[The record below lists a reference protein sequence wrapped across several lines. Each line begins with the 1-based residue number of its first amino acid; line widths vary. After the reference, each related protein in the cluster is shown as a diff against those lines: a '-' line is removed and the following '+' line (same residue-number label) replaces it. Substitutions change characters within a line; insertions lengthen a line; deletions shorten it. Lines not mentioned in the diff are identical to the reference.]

1 MRPSAQSGSFIIL
14 CNYESGSQIGKRNA
28 ESLGYGLPLWQIPII
43 IKDCNGNDLEL
54 GIIMNIVVDGYNICV
69 KTTGTGDKT
78 VVILQGW
85 GTDLGVY
92 DSVAGAID
100 GSRYRVIQFD
110 FPGFGGSDE
119 PKEPWDVDGFADFFC
134 KFMETM
140 QIKQATLIGHSY
152 GGRVIIKLAARES
165 IPFEITNIILIDSAG
180 VLPVRTTAQK
190 WKIRKYKILKKFL
203 NMKLIYAMFPEVI
216 DDWRSRQGSADYR
229 NATPMMR
236 QCMVKAVNEDLTKL
250 LPKIRQEVLLIWGD
264 QDTATPIRDAHIMEE
279 KIPNCGL
286 AVIPGT
292 GHFSF
297 LEKPAQFRGIMEAY
311 LK

>member
-1 MRPSAQSGSFIIL
+1 MKAVVKL
-14 CNYESGSQIGKRNA
+14 ESGIRNT
-28 ESLGYGLPLWQIPII
+28 ESLGYGLPLSQIPII
-43 IKDCNGNDLEL
+43 IKDCNSNDTEL
-54 GIIMNIVVDGYNICV
+54 RFSMNIVVDGYNICY

-92 DSVAGAID
+92 DSVAGVID

-119 PKEPWDVDGFADFFC
+119 PKEPWGVDGFADFFFR
-134 KFMETM
+134 FMEVM
-140 QIKQATLIGHSY
+140 QVKQATLIGHSY

-236 QCMVKAVNEDLTKL
+236 QCMVKAINEDLTEL